1 MIKSVVLILI
11 IVISIIV
18 INVNGSITRPSL
30 VIRVCD
36 GPSCSSQGSDQ
47 LFEAF
52 CRSQE
57 KYVKEIGDVSDED
70 MSIGTIKCLNA
81 CKRSCNV
88 AIVPRGRATGIQMSD
103 MNQVERTKPAYC
115 KVRTEEQVDK
125 IVNTVAS
132 FIKNYNGERY

>member
-1 MIKSVVLILI
+1 
-11 IVISIIV
+11 
-18 INVNGSITRPSL
+18 

-57 KYVKEIGDVSDED
+57 KYVKDIGDVSDED

-81 CKRSCNV
+81 CKRSCNI

-125 IVNTVAS
+125 IVNTVAN